1 MTTSRIND
9 ITDFYNL
16 TSDAVKEA
24 AKNSSTA
31 TIPDESNFSS
41 FLNAAVNQLNET
53 NSYLKDEE
61 EEEIKWALG
70 LTDNTHDL
78 AQAQAKAQTALQYTV
93 ALRDRFVSAYREIMQ
108 IQI

>member
-1 MTTSRIND
+1 MAINTLGS
-9 ITDFYNL
+9 INDFYNL
-16 TSDAVKEA
+16 SSDAIRNA
-24 AKNSSTA
+24 ALTSSTA
-31 TIPDESNFSS
+31 TVPEEGNFGS
-41 FLNAAVNQLNET
+41 FLSAAVTQLNET

-78 AQAQAKAQTALQYTV
+78 AEAQAKAQTALQYTV
-93 ALRDRFVSAYREIMQ
+93 ALRDRFVAAYREIMQ